1 MATKAE
7 LEDAH
12 TRYGQLCAEVARA
25 EAGRTVEGALAQA
38 RTGWQLVF
46 PALAYARRWVKPA
59 ALTAPTVDCVLR
71 LAPPL
76 FRGDALE
83 ELERWYATGTRTERN
98 SLPDLPAQLQNARE
112 ALVRAVELWRA
123 LSASPSAIVR
133 PADARDSAIARI
145 WLSVGAVAAGPNGL
159 RRVSDPRQPAR
170 GKCFECGTLLAV
182 PLVKLLEPY
191 PCPKCRAPRAFALV
205 GRTS

>member
-12 TRYGQLCAEVARA
+12 TRYGRLCAEVARE
-25 EAGRTVEGALAQA
+25 EAGHASESALAQA

-46 PALAYARRWVKPA
+46 PALAFARRWVKPS

-76 FRGDALE
+76 FRGDALD
-83 ELERWYATGTRTERN
+83 ELERWFATGTRTERN
-98 SLPDLPAQLQNARE
+98 SLPDLLAQLASARD
-112 ALVRAVELWRA
+112 ALARAVELWRA
-123 LSASPSAIVR
+123 LSVAPGATVR
-133 PADARDSAIARI
+133 PTDARDSALARV

-170 GKCFECGTLLAV
+170 GKCFECGTQLAV
-182 PLVKLLEPY
+182 PLVKLLESY